1 MACVLAQVLA
11 YKLCHLKHGD
21 YSLTPKYTLE
31 VVVSI
36 NVPFVLSVLQ
46 LVFLDI
52 SPLSKAELA
61 RKAGVSVLTI
71 SRIELGMECR
81 MDTKRKVIQ
90 ALGLKTSEKE
100 RVFPE

>member
-1 MACVLAQVLA
+1 MANRNN
-11 YKLCHLKHGD
+11 LK
-21 YSLTPKYTLE
+21 
-31 VVVSI
+31 
-36 NVPFVLSVLQ
+36 Q
-46 LVFLDI
+46 LRNTAL
-52 SPLSKAELA
+52 LSKAELA

-71 SRIELGMECR
+71 SRIECGMECR